1 MKRNLLLMLAL
12 LILGIGTAS
21 AQKTITVTGTVVAEK
36 DGQPIAGAY
45 VLVNGTT
52 IGTITDAEGKFG
64 IKSVPADAKE
74 IIVTFLGM
82 TTASAPVSVNPLH
95 IVMQEDSHFLEETIV
110 VAYGTATKSSF
121 TGSAAMVK
129 AETIENRVTTNV
141 TNALSGTTPGVQ
153 VIGSSGDPASGGA
166 SIRIRGFGS
175 MSASN
180 APLYIVDGMPYDGSI
195 SDINPSDVES
205 MSVLKDAAASA
216 IYGARGANG
225 VVLITTKRAQSSDA
239 VVKFDAKWG
248 SNSRLIPQYDVIND
262 PALYYETHYKMLYNS
277 QVYAGKTPAEAYAF
291 ADANLFDEKNGG
303 LGYKVYSVPEGQKFI
318 GTNFKLNP
326 NATLGYSDGTY
337 TYIPDNWYD
346 ETFHNSFR
354 QEYNLSV
361 SGRKDKF
368 SYYASAGYLDDGGIV
383 SNSDYHRFTARVN
396 ADYQAKKWFKV
407 TTNVS
412 YSHSDSKAASYD
424 SGYGSSGNVF
434 YITNNIAPIYPL
446 YVRDAEGNIMYENG
460 YKVYDANQTNFKRPN
475 IMGNAVRDN
484 EINSK
489 KSYADVLNGKVGV
502 VISPIEG
509 LDITA
514 NAGLMND
521 NTRYNYLYSAFASGS
536 SVDGQASVG
545 HQRMFALNTQY
556 LVSYKTDF
564 KGSKHNFDVLAGYEL
579 YSLKIQ
585 SLSGSNDHLFDPT
598 VGELGNADGTSQKNV
613 TSYTADYI
621 TQGFLARAQYDYD
634 GKYFISAS
642 YRRDAPSRFAK
653 GHRWGNFGSV
663 GAAWLISQEG
673 FMSGADWVN
682 MLKLKASWGVQ
693 GNDSLYPNS
702 SSAIK
707 YYPYADNY
715 THSYNE
721 ETGDYSLTLSY
732 KGNQDLTW
740 ESSHAFNVG
749 VDFELFNGYLN
760 GTVEYF
766 SRTTVDLLYSKDVP
780 LSSGN
785 PTGMY
790 PVNVGS
796 IRNNGVEVTLGGNI
810 INTKN
815 IQWDWNFNISHYTN
829 KILALDES
837 VAENGIRG
845 SYFIYKIGGSLY
857 ESYIHKFAG
866 IDPETGKGLY
876 YQKVLDKE
884 GNWTGETKTTDV
896 FADSDQFENGSIL
909 PKVYGGFGT
918 TLRVYG
924 VDLSVQLAYQAGGKY
939 YDGTYQ
945 SLMHT
950 SNGVG
955 TAWHKDALKAWTPEN
970 PNTNVPRLD
979 GDTSVGQT
987 AVDCYF
993 ISSNYLSVNNV
1004 TLGYTFPKKW
1014 MDKIK
1019 VAGLRVY
1026 VAGDNLAVTSA
1037 RKGVDPRF
1045 SVGLGSM
1052 TSNSGLNS
1060 GGYAAMRTITG
1071 GLTLTF

>member
-1 MKRNLLLMLAL
+1 MLAL

-613 TSYTADYI
+613 SSYTADYI

-642 YRRDAPSRFAK
+642 YRRDASSRFAK

-1004 TLGYTFPKKW
+1004 TLGYTFSKKW

>member
-1 MKRNLLLMLAL
+1 MLAL

-82 TTASAPVSVNPLH
+82 TTASAPVSANPLH

-424 SGYGSSGNVF
+424 SRYGSSGNVF

-642 YRRDAPSRFAK
+642 YRRDASSRFAK

-663 GAAWLISQEG
+663 GAAWLISEEG

-693 GNDSLYPNS
+693 GNDSLYPNE

>member
-1 MKRNLLLMLAL
+1 MVAL
-12 LILGIGTAS
+12 LFASVGIAL
-21 AQKTITVTGTVVAEK
+21 AQNTLTVTGKVVAES
-36 DGQPIAGAY
+36 DGQPVAGAY

-74 IIVTFLGM
+74 IIVTFLGFS
-82 TTASAPVSVNPLH
+82 TASAPVQAEPLH
-95 IVMQEDSHFLEETIV
+95 IVMKEDSHFLDETIV

-153 VIGSSGDPASGGA
+153 VISSSGDPASNGS

-180 APLYIVDGMPYDGSI
+180 APLMIVDGMPYDGAI

-225 VVLITTKRAQSSDA
+225 VVLITTKKATSSDA

-248 SNSRLIPQYDVIND
+248 SNSRLIPQYDVIDD
-262 PALYYETHYKMLYNS
+262 PALYYETHYRQMYNS
-277 QVYAGKTPAEAYAF
+277 QIYAGKTPAEAYAF
-291 ADANLFDEKNGG
+291 ADANLFNEKNGG
-303 LGYKVYSVPEGQKFI
+303 LGYKVYTVPEGQKFI

-326 NATLGYSDGTY
+326 NATPGYSDGQY
-337 TYIPDNWYD
+337 TYLADDWYN

-368 SYYASAGYLDDGGIV
+368 SYYASAGFLDDGGIV
-383 SNSDYHRFTARVN
+383 SNSDYRRFTARIN
-396 ADYQAKKWFKV
+396 AEYQAKKWLKL
-407 TTNVS
+407 TTNIS

-424 SGYGSSGNVF
+424 SGYGSSENVF
-434 YITNNIAPIYPL
+434 YITNNIGPIYPL

-460 YKVYDANQTNFKRPN
+460 YKVYDSNQTNFKRPS
-475 IMGNAVRDN
+475 IVGNAVRDN
-484 EINSK
+484 EINTNK
-489 KSYADVLNGKVGV
+489 TYADVINGKIGV
-502 VISPIEG
+502 VISPVKG
-509 LDITA
+509 LDLTA
-514 NAGLMND
+514 NVGLMND

-545 HQRMFALNTQY
+545 HSRIFALNTQY
-556 LVSYKTDF
+556 LASYKTDF
-564 KGSKHNFDVLAGYEL
+564 KGSKHNLDLLAGYEL
-579 YSLKIQ
+579 YSLKLQ

-598 VGELGNADGTSQKNV
+598 IGELNNADGTSQKSV
-613 TSYTADYI
+613 GSYTADYM
-621 TQGFLARAQYDYD
+621 TQGFLARVQYDYA
-634 GKYFISAS
+634 GKYFLSGS
-642 YRRDAPSRFAK
+642 YRRDASSRFHK
-653 GHRWGNFGSV
+653 DHRWGNFGSV

-673 FMSGADWVN
+673 FMKNADWVD
-682 MLKLKASWGVQ
+682 MLKLKASYGVQ
-693 GNDSLYPNS
+693 GNDSLYPNAS
-702 SSAIK
+702 AAIK
-707 YYPYADNY
+707 YHPYSDNY

-721 ETGDYSLTLSY
+721 ETGEYSLTLNY
-732 KGNQDLTW
+732 KGNEELTW

-749 VDFELFNGYLN
+749 VDFELFKGKLN

-766 SRTTVDLLYSKDVP
+766 SRTTSDLLYSKDVP

-796 IRNNGVEVTLGGNI
+796 ILNSGVEVTLGGNI

-815 IQWDWNFNISHYTN
+815 VQWDWNFNISHYKN
-829 KILALDES
+829 KILSLDES
-837 VAENGIRG
+837 VSEEGIKG
-845 SYFIYKIGGSLY
+845 SYYIYKVGGSLY
-857 ESYIHKFAG
+857 ESYIRKFAG
-866 IDPETGKGLY
+866 VDPETGKGLY
-876 YQKVLDKE
+876 YKKVLDENGK
-884 GNWTGETKTTDV
+884 WTGEVETTDV
-896 FADSDQFENGSIL
+896 FSKADQFENGSIL

-918 TLRVYG
+918 TLRAYG
-924 VDLSVQLAYQAGGKY
+924 FDFSVQLAYQAGGKF

-945 SLMHT
+945 ALMHT
-950 SNGVG
+950 SSATGM
-955 TAWHKDALKAWTPEN
+955 AWHKDVLNAWTPEN
-970 PNTNVPRLD
+970 PNTNIPRLD

-993 ISSNYLSVNNV
+993 ISSDYLSVNNV
-1004 TLGYTFPKKW
+1004 TIGYSFPKKW
-1014 MDKIK
+1014 MEKIK
-1019 VAGLRVY
+1019 VAGLRLY
-1026 VAGDNLAVTSA
+1026 VAGDNLAVLSA

-1060 GGYAAMRTITG
+1060 GGYAAMRTLTG

>member
-82 TTASAPVSVNPLH
+82 TTASAPVSANPLH

-642 YRRDAPSRFAK
+642 YRRDASSRFAK

-721 ETGDYSLTLSY
+721 ETGDYSLTLNY

>member
-1 MKRNLLLMLAL
+1 MVAL
-12 LILGIGTAS
+12 LFASVGIAL
-21 AQKTITVTGTVVAEK
+21 AQNTLTVTGKVVAES
-36 DGQPIAGAY
+36 DGQPVAGAY

-74 IIVTFLGM
+74 IIVTFLGF
-82 TTASAPVSVNPLH
+82 TTASAPVQAEPLH
-95 IVMQEDSHFLEETIV
+95 IVMKEDSHFLDETIV

-153 VIGSSGDPASGGA
+153 VISSSGDPASNGS

-180 APLYIVDGMPYDGSI
+180 APLMIVAGMPYDGAI

-225 VVLITTKRAQSSDA
+225 VVLITTKKATSSDA

-248 SNSRLIPQYDVIND
+248 SNSRLIPQYDVIDD
-262 PALYYETHYKMLYNS
+262 PALYYETHYRQMYNS
-277 QVYAGKTPAEAYAF
+277 QIYAGKTPAEAYAF
-291 ADANLFDEKNGG
+291 ADANLFNEKNGG
-303 LGYKVYSVPEGQKFI
+303 LGYKVYTVPEGQKFI

-326 NATLGYSDGTY
+326 NATPGYSDGQY
-337 TYIPDNWYD
+337 TYLADDWYN

-368 SYYASAGYLDDGGIV
+368 SYYASAGFLDDGGIV
-383 SNSDYHRFTARVN
+383 SNSDYRRFTARIN
-396 ADYQAKKWFKV
+396 AEYQAKKWLKL

-434 YITNNIAPIYPL
+434 YITNNIGPIYPL

-460 YKVYDANQTNFKRPN
+460 YKVYDANQTNFKRPS
-475 IMGNAVRDN
+475 IVGNAVRDN
-484 EINSK
+484 EIDTNK
-489 KSYADVLNGKVGV
+489 TYADVINGKIGV
-502 VISPIEG
+502 VISPVKG
-509 LDITA
+509 LDLTA
-514 NAGLMND
+514 NVGLMND

-545 HQRMFALNTQY
+545 HSRIFALNTQY
-556 LVSYKTDF
+556 LASYKTDF
-564 KGSKHNFDVLAGYEL
+564 KGSKHNLDLLAGYEL
-579 YSLKIQ
+579 YSLKLQ

-598 VGELGNADGTSQKNV
+598 IGELNNADGTSQKSV
-613 TSYTADYI
+613 GSYTADYM
-621 TQGFLARAQYDYD
+621 TQGFLARVQYDYA
-634 GKYFISAS
+634 GKYFLSGS
-642 YRRDAPSRFAK
+642 YRRDASSRFHK
-653 GHRWGNFGSV
+653 DHRWGNFGSV

-673 FMSGADWVN
+673 FMKNADWID
-682 MLKLKASWGVQ
+682 MLKLKASYGVQ
-693 GNDSLYPNS
+693 GNDSLYPNAS
-702 SSAIK
+702 AAIK
-707 YYPYADNY
+707 YHPYSDNY

-721 ETGDYSLTLSY
+721 ETGEYSLTLNY
-732 KGNQDLTW
+732 KGNEELTW

-749 VDFELFNGYLN
+749 VDFELFKGKLN

-766 SRTTVDLLYSKDVP
+766 SRTTSDLLYSKDVP

-796 IRNNGVEVTLGGNI
+796 ILNSGVEVTLGGNI
-810 INTKN
+810 INNKN
-815 IQWDWNFNISHYTN
+815 VQWDWNFNISHYKN
-829 KILALDES
+829 KILSLDES
-837 VAENGIRG
+837 VSEEGIKG
-845 SYFIYKIGGSLY
+845 SYYIYKVGGSLY
-857 ESYIHKFAG
+857 ESYIRKFAG
-866 IDPETGKGLY
+866 VDPETGKGLY
-876 YQKVLDKE
+876 YKKVLDENGK
-884 GNWTGETKTTDV
+884 WTGEVETTDV
-896 FADSDQFENGSIL
+896 FSKADQFENGSIL
-909 PKVYGGFGT
+909 PKVYGGFGI
-918 TLRVYG
+918 TLRAYG
-924 VDLSVQLAYQAGGKY
+924 FDFSVQLAYQAGGKF

-945 SLMHT
+945 ALMHT
-950 SNGVG
+950 SSSTGM
-955 TAWHKDALKAWTPEN
+955 AWHKDVLNAWTPEN
-970 PNTNVPRLD
+970 PNTNIPRLD

-993 ISSNYLSVNNV
+993 ISSDYLSLNNV
-1004 TLGYTFPKKW
+1004 TIVYSFPKKW
-1014 MDKIK
+1014 MEKIK
-1019 VAGLRVY
+1019 VAGLRLY
-1026 VAGDNLAVTSA
+1026 VAGDNLAVLSA

-1052 TSNSGLNS
+1052 TSSSGLNS
-1060 GGYAAMRTITG
+1060 GGYAAMRTLTG

>member
-1 MKRNLLLMLAL
+1 MLAL

-613 TSYTADYI
+613 SSYTADYI

-642 YRRDAPSRFAK
+642 YRRDASSRFAK

-721 ETGDYSLTLSY
+721 ETGDYSLTLNY

>member
-1 MKRNLLLMLAL
+1 MVAL
-12 LILGIGTAS
+12 LFASIGIAS
-21 AQKTITVTGTVVAEK
+21 AQNTITVTGKVVAEG

-82 TTASAPVSVNPLH
+82 TTASAPVSANPLH

-642 YRRDAPSRFAK
+642 YRRDASSRFAK

-721 ETGDYSLTLSY
+721 ETGDYSLTLNY

>member
-1 MKRNLLLMLAL
+1 MLAL

-642 YRRDAPSRFAK
+642 YRRDASSRFAK

>member
-1 MKRNLLLMLAL
+1 MLAL

-82 TTASAPVSVNPLH
+82 TTASAPVSANPLH

-585 SLSGSNDHLFDPT
+585 SLSGSNDHLFDPI

-642 YRRDAPSRFAK
+642 YRRDASSRFAK

-663 GAAWLISQEG
+663 GAA
-673 FMSGADWVN
+673 
-682 MLKLKASWGVQ
+682 
-693 GNDSLYPNS
+693 
-702 SSAIK
+702 
-707 YYPYADNY
+707 
-715 THSYNE
+715 
-721 ETGDYSLTLSY
+721 
-732 KGNQDLTW
+732 
-740 ESSHAFNVG
+740 
-749 VDFELFNGYLN
+749 
-760 GTVEYF
+760 
-766 SRTTVDLLYSKDVP
+766 
-780 LSSGN
+780 
-785 PTGMY
+785 
-790 PVNVGS
+790 
-796 IRNNGVEVTLGGNI
+796 
-810 INTKN
+810 
-815 IQWDWNFNISHYTN
+815 
-829 KILALDES
+829 
-837 VAENGIRG
+837 
-845 SYFIYKIGGSLY
+845 
-857 ESYIHKFAG
+857 
-866 IDPETGKGLY
+866 
-876 YQKVLDKE
+876 
-884 GNWTGETKTTDV
+884 
-896 FADSDQFENGSIL
+896 
-909 PKVYGGFGT
+909 
-918 TLRVYG
+918 
-924 VDLSVQLAYQAGGKY
+924 
-939 YDGTYQ
+939 
-945 SLMHT
+945 
-950 SNGVG
+950 
-955 TAWHKDALKAWTPEN
+955 
-970 PNTNVPRLD
+970 
-979 GDTSVGQT
+979 
-987 AVDCYF
+987 
-993 ISSNYLSVNNV
+993 
-1004 TLGYTFPKKW
+1004 
-1014 MDKIK
+1014 
-1019 VAGLRVY
+1019 
-1026 VAGDNLAVTSA
+1026 
-1037 RKGVDPRF
+1037 
-1045 SVGLGSM
+1045 
-1052 TSNSGLNS
+1052 
-1060 GGYAAMRTITG
+1060 
-1071 GLTLTF
+1071 

>member
-1 MKRNLLLMLAL
+1 MLAL

-82 TTASAPVSVNPLH
+82 TTASAPVSANPLH

-642 YRRDAPSRFAK
+642 YRRDASSRFAK

-693 GNDSLYPNS
+693 GNDSLYPDS

>member
-1 MKRNLLLMLAL
+1 MLAL

-613 TSYTADYI
+613 SSYTADYI

-642 YRRDAPSRFAK
+642 YRRDASSRFAK

-810 INTKN
+810 IITKN

>member
-613 TSYTADYI
+613 SSYTADYI

-642 YRRDAPSRFAK
+642 YRRDASSRFAK

-721 ETGDYSLTLSY
+721 ETGDYSLTLNY

>member
-1 MKRNLLLMLAL
+1 MVAL
-12 LILGIGTAS
+12 LFASVGIAL
-21 AQKTITVTGTVVAEK
+21 AQNTITVTGKVVAES
-36 DGQPIAGAY
+36 DGQPVAGAY

-74 IIVTFLGM
+74 IIVTFLGFS
-82 TTASAPVSVNPLH
+82 TASAPVQAEPLH
-95 IVMQEDSHFLEETIV
+95 IVMKEDTHFLDETIV

-153 VIGSSGDPASGGA
+153 VIGASGDPAAGGA

-180 APLYIVDGMPYDGSI
+180 APLMIVDGMPYDGSI

-225 VVLITTKRAQSSDA
+225 VVLITTKRATSSDA
-239 VVKFDAKWG
+239 QVKFDAKWG
-248 SNSRLIPQYDVIND
+248 SNSRLIPQYDVIDD
-262 PALYYETHYKMLYNS
+262 PALYYETHYRQMYNS
-277 QVYAGKTPAEAYAF
+277 QIYAGKTPAEAYAF

-303 LGYKVYSVPEGQKFI
+303 LGYKVFSVPEGQKFI

-326 NATLGYSDGTY
+326 NATPGYSDGTY
-337 TYIPDNWYD
+337 TYLADDWYN

-354 QEYNLSV
+354 QEYNLSI

-383 SNSDYHRFTARVN
+383 SNSAYKRFTSRIN
-396 ADYQAKKWFKV
+396 AEYQAKKWLKV

-412 YSHSDSKAASYD
+412 YSHSDANSASYD
-424 SGYGSSGNVF
+424 GDYGSSGNVF

-446 YVRDAEGNIMYENG
+446 YVRDAQGNIMYENG
-460 YKVYDANQTNFKRPN
+460 YKVYDANQTNFKRPG
-475 IMGNAVRDN
+475 IVGNAVRDN
-484 EINSK
+484 EINK
-489 KSYADVLNGKVGV
+489 NTTYADVLNGKIGLVL
-502 VISPIEG
+502 SPIKG
-509 LDITA
+509 LDLTA
-514 NAGLMND
+514 NVGLMND
-521 NTRYNYLYSAFASGS
+521 NTRYNYLYSTFASGS
-536 SVDGQASVG
+536 GVDGQAAVG
-545 HQRMFALNTQY
+545 HSRIFALNTQY
-556 LVSYKTDF
+556 LASYNTDF
-564 KGSKHNFDVLAGYEL
+564 GGSKHNLDLLAGYEL
-579 YSLKIQ
+579 YSLKLQ
-585 SLSGSNDHLFDPT
+585 SLSGSNNHLFDPT
-598 VGELGNADGTSQKNV
+598 IGELGNADGTSQKSV
-613 TSYTADYI
+613 TSYTVDYM

-634 GKYFISAS
+634 GKYFVSGS
-642 YRRDAPSRFAK
+642 YRRDASSRFHK
-653 GHRWGNFGSV
+653 NHRWGNFGSV

-673 FMSGADWVN
+673 FMSDADWVN

-693 GNDSLYPNS
+693 GNDSLYPS
-702 SSAIK
+702 AGAAIK
-707 YYPYADNY
+707 YFPYSDNY

-721 ETGDYSLTLSY
+721 ETGEYSLTLNY
-732 KGNQDLTW
+732 KGNEELTW

-749 VDFELFNGYLN
+749 VDFELFKGYLN

-766 SRTTVDLLYSKDVP
+766 SRTTTDLLYSKDVP

-796 IRNNGVEVTLGGNI
+796 ILNNGVEVTLGGNI
-810 INTKN
+810 FNTKN
-815 IQWDWNFNISHYTN
+815 VQWDWNFNISHYTN
-829 KILALDES
+829 KILSLDES
-837 VAENGIRG
+837 VSEEGIKG
-845 SYFIYKIGGSLY
+845 SYYIYKVGGSLY
-857 ESYIHKFAG
+857 ESYIRKFAG
-866 IDPETGKGLY
+866 VDPKTGKATW
-876 YQKVLDKE
+876 YQKVKDE
-884 GNWTGETKTTDV
+884 DGNWTGETTTTDE
-896 FADSDQFENGSIL
+896 FSKADQFENGSIL

-924 VDLSVQLAYQAGGKY
+924 FDLSVQLAYQLGGKF

-945 SLMHT
+945 ALMHT
-950 SNGVG
+950 SKGTG

-993 ISSNYLSVNNV
+993 ISSDYLSVNNV

-1026 VAGDNLAVTSA
+1026 VAGDNLAVVSA
-1037 RKGVDPRF
+1037 RQGVDPRF

>member
-1 MKRNLLLMLAL
+1 MVAL
-12 LILGIGTAS
+12 LFASVGIAL
-21 AQKTITVTGTVVAEK
+21 AQNTLTVTGKVVAES
-36 DGQPIAGAY
+36 DGQPVAGAY

-74 IIVTFLGM
+74 IIVTFLGFS
-82 TTASAPVSVNPLH
+82 TASAPVQAEPLH
-95 IVMQEDSHFLEETIV
+95 IVMKEDSHFLDETIV

-153 VIGSSGDPASGGA
+153 VISSSGDPASNGS

-180 APLYIVDGMPYDGSI
+180 APLMIVDGMPYDGAI

-225 VVLITTKRAQSSDA
+225 VVLITTKKATSSDA

-248 SNSRLIPQYDVIND
+248 SNSRLIPQYDVIDD
-262 PALYYETHYKMLYNS
+262 PALYYETHYRQMYNS
-277 QVYAGKTPAEAYAF
+277 QIYAGKTPAEAYAF
-291 ADANLFDEKNGG
+291 ADANLFNEKNGG
-303 LGYKVYSVPEGQKFI
+303 LGYKVYTVPEGQKFI

-326 NATLGYSDGTY
+326 NATPGYSDGQY
-337 TYIPDNWYD
+337 TYLADDWYN

-368 SYYASAGYLDDGGIV
+368 SYYASAGFLDDGGIV
-383 SNSDYHRFTARVN
+383 SNSDYRRFTARIN
-396 ADYQAKKWFKV
+396 AEYQAKKWLKL

-412 YSHSDSKAASYD
+412 YSHSDSKSASYD

-434 YITNNIAPIYPL
+434 YITNNIGPIYPL

-460 YKVYDANQTNFKRPN
+460 YKVYDANQTNFKRPS
-475 IMGNAVRDN
+475 IVGNAVRDN
-484 EINSK
+484 EINANK
-489 KSYADVLNGKVGV
+489 TYADVINGKIGV
-502 VISPIEG
+502 VISPVKG
-509 LDITA
+509 LDLTA
-514 NAGLMND
+514 NVGLMND

-545 HQRMFALNTQY
+545 HSRIFALNTQY
-556 LVSYKTDF
+556 LASYKTDF
-564 KGSKHNFDVLAGYEL
+564 KGSKHNLDLLAGYEL
-579 YSLKIQ
+579 YSLKLQ

-598 VGELGNADGTSQKNV
+598 IGELNNADGTSQKSV
-613 TSYTADYI
+613 GSYTADYM
-621 TQGFLARAQYDYD
+621 TQGFLARVQYDYA
-634 GKYFISAS
+634 GKYFLSGS
-642 YRRDAPSRFAK
+642 YRRDASSRFHK
-653 GHRWGNFGSV
+653 DHRWGNFGSV

-673 FMSGADWVN
+673 FMKNADWID
-682 MLKLKASWGVQ
+682 MLKLKASYGVQ
-693 GNDSLYPNS
+693 GNDSLYPNAS
-702 SSAIK
+702 AAIK
-707 YYPYADNY
+707 YHPYSDNY

-721 ETGDYSLTLSY
+721 ETGEYSLTLNY
-732 KGNQDLTW
+732 KGNEELTW

-749 VDFELFNGYLN
+749 VDFELFKGKLN

-766 SRTTVDLLYSKDVP
+766 SRTTSDLLYSKDVP

-796 IRNNGVEVTLGGNI
+796 ILNSGVEVTLGGNI

-815 IQWDWNFNISHYTN
+815 VQWDWNFNISHYKN
-829 KILALDES
+829 KILSLDES
-837 VAENGIRG
+837 VSEEGIKG
-845 SYFIYKIGGSLY
+845 SYYIYKVGGSLY
-857 ESYIHKFAG
+857 ESYIRKFAG
-866 IDPETGKGLY
+866 VDPETGKGLY
-876 YQKVLDKE
+876 YKKVLDENGK
-884 GNWTGETKTTDV
+884 WTGEVETTDV
-896 FADSDQFENGSIL
+896 FSKADQFENGSIL

-918 TLRVYG
+918 TLRAYG
-924 VDLSVQLAYQAGGKY
+924 FDFSVQLAYQAGGKF

-945 SLMHT
+945 ALMHT
-950 SNGVG
+950 SSSTGM
-955 TAWHKDALKAWTPEN
+955 AWHKDVLNAWTPEN
-970 PNTNVPRLD
+970 PNTNIPRLD

-993 ISSNYLSVNNV
+993 ISSDYLSVNNV
-1004 TLGYTFPKKW
+1004 TIGYSFPKKW
-1014 MDKIK
+1014 MEKIK
-1019 VAGLRVY
+1019 VAGLRLY
-1026 VAGDNLAVTSA
+1026 VAGDNLAVLSA

-1060 GGYAAMRTITG
+1060 GGYAAMRTLTG

>member
-1 MKRNLLLMLAL
+1 MLAL

-613 TSYTADYI
+613 SSYTADYI

-642 YRRDAPSRFAK
+642 YRRDASSRFAK